1 MNKTSITEPCVN
13 FLKRQAESLNL
24 PFNVYR
30 LFDEKSPIVVIS
42 WIGRDPSLPAIMLN
56 SHMDVVPAFPEHWS
70 HPPFAAEIDGD
81 GRIFARGAQDMK
93 AIGTLYLAAIRALKK
108 SGRTLER
115 TLHLTYVPDE
125 ETDAV
130 FGMKSFVHHDVFKS
144 LNIGFAMDEGMTNEN
159 DVYRLFY
166 GERSNWSILSFL
178 AQLFCMDTI
187 LYFFSFDRDRVQMFR
202 SHGPWI
208 NTLEKYSR

>member
-1 MNKTSITEPCVN
+1 MN
-13 FLKRQAESLNL
+13 FLKQQAESLNL
-24 PFNVYR
+24 IFKVYR

-42 WIGRDPSLPAIMLN
+42 WIGRNPSLPAIMLN

-70 HPPFAAEIDGD
+70 HPPFAADIDDD

-93 AIGTLYLAAIRALKK
+93 SIGVIYLATIRALKQ
-108 SGRTLER
+108 SGQTLER

-125 ETDAV
+125 ETDAI
-130 FGMKSFVHHDVFKS
+130 FGMKSFVRHDVFKS

-166 GERSNWSILSFL
+166 GERSNWSMI
-178 AQLFCMDTI
+178 
-187 LYFFSFDRDRVQMFR
+187 
-202 SHGPWI
+202 
-208 NTLEKYSR
+208 

>member
-1 MNKTSITEPCVN
+1 M
-13 FLKRQAESLNL
+13 
-24 PFNVYR
+24 YR

-56 SHMDVVPAFPEHWS
+56 SHMDVVPAFPEYWS
-70 HPPFAAEIDGD
+70 HSPFAAEIDGD